1 MRLSTKI
8 SLAAV
13 SFLFL
18 FSQLFSLWLLG
29 NMRTGMVENIRQQEW
44 ERLERETEE
53 FVSRLTKQK
62 HLTDQGAVFW
72 GKESFVSDLSENT
85 VLYYEGKEIFN
96 STPYEFDLERIQ
108 EKMERKQEMEENAGG
123 GSRAL
128 LEAMDQEKFLIF
140 LVDIRDYQL
149 VHYREVTSTFEQI
162 RVIFWRGMAGACIL
176 CAILLAAF
184 PMVIRQILRPLYR
197 LKTVSDGFV
206 RGNYQ
211 ERLPVVR
218 KDEIGEISQAFNH
231 MADRVENHIQELA
244 EENEKQR
251 RLLGSLA
258 HELKTPMTAIQGYA
272 QTLQHLS
279 LSPEKQEKAL
289 TYIEKECKRLSR
301 LSAKMLEL
309 TRLWEGVKVE
319 KEKLSVEQL
328 FEEVKETIFWRLKEK
343 GLQLEV
349 RVSKGLWIWGDED
362 LLNSFFL
369 NLADN
374 ACKVSPA
381 GGNIR
386 LEGSR
391 EGLFVMD
398 EGPGIPKEE
407 WKKITEPFYMLDKS
421 RARKEGG
428 AGLGLSLCEQI
439 ARSHEGKL
447 VMENLS
453 GGGFRAGLFTDWLQE
468 GEDLETEKQV

>member
-18 FSQLFSLWLLG
+18 FLRFFLCG
-29 NMRTGMVENIRQQEW
+29 FW
-44 ERLERETEE
+44 EICGPVWWKLSDSRSGTVWKEETEE
-53 FVSRLTKQK
+53 FGTRLARQSP
-62 HLTDQGAVFW
+62 LTAQGAVFL
-72 GKESFVSDLSENT
+72 GKASFVSDLSEST
-85 VLYYEGKEIFN
+85 VLYYQGKEIFN
-96 STPYEFDLERIQ
+96 STPYEFDLAKIQ
-108 EKMERKQEMEENAGG
+108 EKMEEKQKMEDDPGDR
-123 GSRAL
+123 SRVL
-128 LEAMDQEKFLIF
+128 LESMDQKKFLIF
-140 LVDIRDYQL
+140 LVDTRGYQL
-149 VHYREVTSTFEQI
+149 IHYREVTSTFEQI
-162 RVIFWRGMAGACIL
+162 REIFWRGMAGACIL
-176 CAILLAAF
+176 CIFLLVTF
-184 PMVIRQILRPLYR
+184 SLVIRQILRPLYR
-197 LKTVSDGFV
+197 LKTAADGFV
-206 RGNYQ
+206 QGNYR

-231 MADRVENHIQELA
+231 MADRVEMHIQELA

-272 QTLQHLS
+272 QTLQRLS

-289 TYIEKECKRLSR
+289 TYIEKESKRLSR

-319 KEKLSVEQL
+319 REKLSVEQV
-328 FEEVKETIFWRLKEK
+328 FEEVKETISWRLKEK

-349 RVSKGLWIWGDED
+349 TVSKGLWIWGDED
-362 LLNSFFL
+362 LLTSFFI

-374 ACKVSPA
+374 ACKVSPV
-381 GGNIR
+381 GGKIR

-391 EGLFVMD
+391 KGLFVVD
-398 EGPGIPKEE
+398 EGPGIPREE
-407 WKKITEPFYMLDKS
+407 WKKITEPFYMLDKP

-439 ARSHEGKL
+439 ARIHEGEL
-447 VMENLS
+447 FMGNLP
-453 GGGFRAGLFTDWLQE
+453 GKGFRAGLFTDWLQE
-468 GEDLETEKQV
+468 GEDLETGKQV